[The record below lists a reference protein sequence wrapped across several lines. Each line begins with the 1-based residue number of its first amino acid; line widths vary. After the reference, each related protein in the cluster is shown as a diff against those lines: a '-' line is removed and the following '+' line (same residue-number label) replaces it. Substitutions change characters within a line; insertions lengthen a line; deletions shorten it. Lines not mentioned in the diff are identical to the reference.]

1 MRCIKFAHIDQLNG
15 LGSNQVC
22 WYIDGQRLFVSA
34 LNALVVSTRT
44 EQCLNIR
51 FNYAYG
57 FVRSDRHFALSAKIS
72 WMVNGNWSE
81 TRTNRRRTVTAAST
95 NGIKVPTRK
104 NNWVSCDSTCNRSRS
119 SLFALQSDATALR
132 QSLHPTSPK
141 NYRWLTLQREQ
152 LVAGRHWFWFGFCRG
167 ARITT
172 IVFHLVS

>member
-1 MRCIKFAHIDQLNG
+1 MQVEGHNMMRCIKFAHIDQLNG

-72 WMVNGNWSE
+72 WMLMLIDQKHGQTIICKWNGTHPQTCTQEASS
-81 TRTNRRRTVTAAST
+81 TTVYNPVTIYSFRNIYT
-95 NGIKVPTRK
+95 DEEKSPCI
-104 NNWVSCDSTCNRSRS
+104 
-119 SLFALQSDATALR
+119 
-132 QSLHPTSPK
+132 HPSIHPFTHP
-141 NYRWLTLQREQ
+141 L
-152 LVAGRHWFWFGFCRG
+152 
-167 ARITT
+167 
-172 IVFHLVS
+172 